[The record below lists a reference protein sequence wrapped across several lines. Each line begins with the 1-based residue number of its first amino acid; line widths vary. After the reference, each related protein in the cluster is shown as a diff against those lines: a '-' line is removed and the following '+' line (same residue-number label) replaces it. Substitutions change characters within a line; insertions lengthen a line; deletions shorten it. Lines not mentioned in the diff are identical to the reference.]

1 MGQVEAVGDTVD
13 IHCFIRIMHALG
25 FIHVR
30 TSGAGEPT
38 HSEAE
43 EQELT
48 EMWRSLGTKEVRF

>member
-1 MGQVEAVGDTVD
+1 MRYLYERLKREYLKALGQVEAVGDTVD

-43 EQELT
+43 E
-48 EMWRSLGTKEVRF
+48 